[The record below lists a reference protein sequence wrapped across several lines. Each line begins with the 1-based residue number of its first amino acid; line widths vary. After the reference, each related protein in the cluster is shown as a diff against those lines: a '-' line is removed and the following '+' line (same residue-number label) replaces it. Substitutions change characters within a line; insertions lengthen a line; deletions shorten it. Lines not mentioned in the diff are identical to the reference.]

1 MKLQEASKKEVKRI
15 AAGVG
20 ICDLILIAALFLL
33 SQFGIGSFSI
43 VKILLGVLG
52 GSAVAIGNFTLMC
65 LTIQKAVAIEDQK
78 LRKSSIQGSY
88 NLRLMVQSLWI
99 VAAFLIPYVHL
110 IAAAAP
116 LLFPTVVI
124 YYLQIKGKLVTP
136 SDREAAPQ
144 ETEDE
149 PQDRLESFEV

>member
-144 ETEDE
+144 EAEDE